1 MKLTSDEI
9 AKIFSDIELELIAS
23 LKRNLEAHR
32 RWEQDLEFDWTAWQS
47 LKIEA
52 LERFRK
58 ENKEIFKR
66 KKPLISKETRRLLE
80 EQFREGEKR
89 TAEEIGE
96 FGEAETT
103 NENFF
108 DIWDEKQESLI
119 EEIQGKETTVEKAAL
134 RMMDDVYRS
143 TLYKAE
149 LTLSTGSGNLQ
160 KAIENAVADFAKK
173 GINCIEY
180 RDGRRVNI
188 ADYVQM
194 ALRTANTRAALLGGG
209 KQRMA
214 LGIDTVRVST
224 YNACSDTCLPWQGGI
239 YIDDVFAEFDV
250 EIVGDRGKSRSGK
263 LYMLLSVA
271 VAAGLFHPNCRHT
284 LTSYKEGA
292 RPSPTVDEEKV
303 KENYRLEQQQRALE
317 RKIRYW
323 KRRAAAEYDPSAK
336 KAYEKQVKT
345 AEQNLRIFIAEH
357 KDTLR
362 RDPWREKTYDTP
374 NTTRGPNVE
383 QFQRY
388 QKRLGENA
396 PKTIEEFERI
406 KYGGETAWT
415 DLQTEYRFTGI
426 VDRLISKNSDLRVYR
441 SPEEIPSAYS
451 DAVLALSPEEQ
462 NGLYHYTNYDEGIR
476 MNKFLGKVPGTV
488 LSDAELQ
495 HMKDTESALEHCSL
509 PYDTVLWRGT
519 ESKLLDGFGALP
531 KRISEWKGKHLSY
544 KGFSSTSILKDAS
557 YIGNPNKNVQLVL
570 IKRANQAGAA
580 YVEEIS
586 YNRANGGK
594 SEYEVLL
601 QKEAICS
608 IIEAQIFKGKYI
620 IVAEVL

>member
-1 MKLTSDEI
+1 MRLTSDEI

-32 RWEQDLEFDWTAWQS
+32 SWEQDLEFDWTAWQS
-47 LKIEA
+47 LKIKA

-58 ENKEIFKR
+58 ENKEIFK
-66 KKPLISKETRRLLE
+66 KQKTLISKETRVLLE

-108 DIWDEKQESLI
+108 DLWDEKQESLI

-143 TLYKAE
+143 TIYKAE

-224 YNACSDTCLPWQGGI
+224 YNACSDTCMPWQGGI
-239 YIDDVFAEFDV
+239 YIDDVFAEFDG

-263 LYMLLSVA
+263 WYMLLSVA
-271 VAAGLFHPNCRHT
+271 VAEGLFHPNCRHT

-362 RDPWREKTYDTP
+362 RDPWREKIYEQKVASP
-374 NTTRGPNVE
+374 KKSSIIRGAGNKNTTSAPGETVTKEYGYIPKEQQEQFIDDFVKKYAKSDVEHMLIIDKDDFAYYVTSNLPDEIKGDEFADKMAGSFNIHTHPPDETQFSFSTDIDIPAFFADGSAVMEAVDYKYRYRFERPNVTFEEWE
-383 QFQRY
+383 QVRAETQ
-388 QKRLGENA
+388 ENL
-396 PKTIEEFERI
+396 
-406 KYGGETAWT
+406 
-415 DLQTEYRFTGI
+415 DLY
-426 VDRLISKNSDLRVYR
+426 
-441 SPEEIPSAYS
+441 
-451 DAVLALSPEEQ
+451 
-462 NGLYHYTNYDEGIR
+462 YDEYGVTFENYEEMRVHMIIDITC
-476 MNKFLGKVPGTV
+476 KKLGLKV
-488 LSDAELQ
+488 
-495 HMKDTESALEHCSL
+495 
-509 PYDTVLWRGT
+509 Y
-519 ESKLLDGFGALP
+519 
-531 KRISEWKGKHLSY
+531 KRWK
-544 KGFSSTSILKDAS
+544 I
-557 YIGNPNKNVQLVL
+557 
-570 IKRANQAGAA
+570 
-580 YVEEIS
+580 
-586 YNRANGGK
+586 
-594 SEYEVLL
+594 
-601 QKEAICS
+601 
-608 IIEAQIFKGKYI
+608 
-620 IVAEVL
+620 